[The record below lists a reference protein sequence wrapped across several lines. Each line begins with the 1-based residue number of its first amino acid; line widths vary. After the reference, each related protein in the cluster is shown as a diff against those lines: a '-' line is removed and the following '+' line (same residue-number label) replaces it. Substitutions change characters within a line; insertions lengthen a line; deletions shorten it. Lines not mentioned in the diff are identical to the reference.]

1 MAIIRHVGKLEDH
14 YTMIPNDFSRDK
26 RVTPRAARVYLFL
39 ASHRDECRM
48 TTRSMAEG
56 LDMGKETVSKAV
68 RELETLGWVIRS
80 QQTDGSGRFS
90 GITYEVSR
98 ISKEE

>member
-1 MAIIRHVGKLEDH
+1 MATIRHAGKLEDQ
-14 YTMIPNDFSRDK
+14 YTLIPNDFSRDK

-56 LDMGKETVSKAV
+56 LGMGRDTVSKAV
-68 RELETLGWVIRS
+68 RELEALGWVVRS
-80 QQTDGSGRFS
+80 QQTDDSGRFS
-90 GITYEVSR
+90 GIAYEVSR
-98 ISKEE
+98 MSKEE

>member
-56 LDMGKETVSKAV
+56 LGMGRDTVSKAV
-68 RELETLGWVIRS
+68 RELEALGWVIRS
-80 QQTDGSGRFS
+80 QQTDDSGRFS
-90 GITYEVSR
+90 GITYGVSR

>member
-48 TTRSMAEG
+48 TTRSMAE
-56 LDMGKETVSKAV
+56 
-68 RELETLGWVIRS
+68 
-80 QQTDGSGRFS
+80 
-90 GITYEVSR
+90 
-98 ISKEE
+98 

>member
-1 MAIIRHVGKLEDH
+1 MATIRHAGKLEDQ
-14 YTMIPNDFSRDK
+14 YTLIPNDFSRDK

-56 LDMGKETVSKAV
+56 LGMGRDTVSKAV
-68 RELETLGWVIRS
+68 RELEALGWAIRS
-80 QQTDGSGRFS
+80 QQTDDSGRFS